1 MILPSDPEQLA
12 SWVRQRLA
20 VDDKPHGSDML
31 EHKNALNGRPAAVL
45 VGLIP
50 RPEGV
55 TILLTR
61 RASHLPAH
69 PGQISFPGGA
79 TEIQDI
85 DSIATALRESREEIG
100 LAPERVHVLGHL
112 GFYQTSSRFC
122 VTPVVGLITPE
133 ASLEADPNEVEE
145 IFELPA
151 SILLNPVCYERRWV
165 ERRGGRV
172 KSHFVDCQ
180 GKLVWGATAGM
191 LLGFARLLG
200 ALGEPVDRD
209 DLIFYP

>member
-1 MILPSDPEQLA
+1 MILPTDPEQLA
-12 SWVRQRLA
+12 FCLQQCLA
-20 VDDKPHGSDML
+20 AEDKPHGADVL
-31 EHKNALNGRPAAVL
+31 EHLGGVSGRPAAVL

-79 TEIQDI
+79 SETQDV
-85 DSIATALRESREEIG
+85 DSIATALRESQEEIG
-100 LAPERVHVLGHL
+100 LAPERVHVLGRL
-112 GFYQTSSRFC
+112 GIYQTSSRFC

-200 ALGEPVDRD
+200 AFGEPVERD
-209 DLIFYP
+209 DLTFYP